1 MTPGFYPAIFS
12 TGGFTPGFGGKRV
25 LAALSD
31 FRHTASTRAVKELL
45 WARML
50 PRPHSPD
57 TGAHRGKCG
66 RNCLGLNDRGEM
78 DSSLST
84 AYQNPAGAA
93 SVAGQSPVSSLC
105 PSALGPQKVGPG
117 LCPELRRR
125 IAGRDACPALPN
137 GRHSPPEHY
146 ANSILEFLPKRH

>member
-1 MTPGFYPAIFS
+1 MTPALYPAIPS
-12 TGGFTPGFGGKRV
+12 TGGFTLDSGGKRV
-25 LAALSD
+25 PAAVTN
-31 FRHTASTRAVKELL
+31 FHHTVPPGVANFLQRV
-45 WARML
+45 RML
-50 PRPHSPD
+50 LRPCSSD
-57 TGAHRGKCG
+57 TAAHRGKCG

-117 LCPELRRR
+117 LRPELRPAYSRTR
-125 IAGRDACPALPN
+125 CLPHPRVGRVSLLLWNYVRFIVP
-137 GRHSPPEHY
+137 
-146 ANSILEFLPKRH
+146 

>member
-1 MTPGFYPAIFS
+1 MTPALYPAIFS
-12 TGGFTPGFGGKRV
+12 TGRVTPDSGGKRV
-25 LAALSD
+25 PTVVTD
-31 FRHTASTRAVKELL
+31 FRHTAPTGAANLL
-45 WARML
+45 WLARMP

-57 TGAHRGKCG
+57 TEAHRGKCG

-117 LCPELRRR
+117 LRPELRPAYSRTR
-125 IAGRDACPALPN
+125 CLPHPRVGRVSLLLWNYVRFIVP
-137 GRHSPPEHY
+137 
-146 ANSILEFLPKRH
+146 